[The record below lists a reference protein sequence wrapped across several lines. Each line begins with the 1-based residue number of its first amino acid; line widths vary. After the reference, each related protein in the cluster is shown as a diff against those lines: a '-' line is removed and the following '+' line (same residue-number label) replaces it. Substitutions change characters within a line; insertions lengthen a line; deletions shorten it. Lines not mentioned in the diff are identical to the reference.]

1 MGQVL
6 AVMDGG
12 KGWANS
18 IASVFKVSSV
28 EEVQSGRQEL
38 QGQMVARKMTSG
50 ALWVGEELS
59 GMKES

>member
-1 MGQVL
+1 MGRVL
-6 AVMDGG
+6 AVVVGG
-12 KGWANS
+12 KAWANS

-28 EEVQSGRQEL
+28 EEVQGGGREL
-38 QGQMVARKMTSG
+38 QGYMVARKMTSG